1 MFQYWIN
8 RITMIRS
15 DNSNLQDWI
24 SVPDYFGIMNKYKQR
39 FCYGAPCSPHH
50 LSSLTLTQHAEALL
64 KSGDFSEAR
73 SPCWSPTGSRRLTKQ
88 RLQVGPHRRRISTRT
103 RQTLRSV
110 LNGGRAGHK
119 LAGAHACGL
128 ADPAVSPRVRPW
140 ERAQS
145 SELRPAG

>member
-1 MFQYWIN
+1 
-8 RITMIRS
+8 
-15 DNSNLQDWI
+15 
-24 SVPDYFGIMNKYKQR
+24 MNKYKQR

-88 RLQVGPHRRRISTRT
+88 RLQVGPHRRRISTRP

-110 LNGGRAGHK
+110 RMEAVQGINSLERT
-119 LAGAHACGL
+119 LAGSLTPLSIRASVCESGHRAASC
-128 ADPAVSPRVRPW
+128 RPQDKARGP
-140 ERAQS
+140 EKQS
-145 SELRPAG
+145 HLESL